1 MRADWICYVAA
12 LLTTVAFVPQAA
24 KTIRSKD
31 TRGLSLSMYVVF
43 TAGVACWLVYG
54 ILLGSWPMIVANIIT
69 FLLAAAILLMKLR
82 HG

>member
-1 MRADWICYVAA
+1 MSADWIGYVAA

-43 TAGVACWLVYG
+43 TAGDRKSVV
-54 ILLGSWPMIVANIIT
+54 
-69 FLLAAAILLMKLR
+69 
-82 HG
+82 